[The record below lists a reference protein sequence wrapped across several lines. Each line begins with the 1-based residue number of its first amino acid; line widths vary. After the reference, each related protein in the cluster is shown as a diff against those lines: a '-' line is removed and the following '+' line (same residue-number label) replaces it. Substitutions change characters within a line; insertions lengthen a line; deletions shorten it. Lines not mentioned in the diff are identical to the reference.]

1 MAKKSGLGRG
11 LTSLIPESE
20 EEISQEKKL
29 NVNTIDINLIRPNE
43 QQPRKSFDMDKI
55 AELANSIKEHGIIQ
69 PLILKKEENE
79 IYSIIAGERRWRAAK
94 SLALKEVPAVVMEL
108 DDKELLEVS
117 LIENIQREDLNPIEE
132 AIAFKRL
139 INEFKLTQEEL
150 SNRIS
155 KSRTA
160 ITNTMRLLNLDIRVQ
175 EYIIDGVISEGHGRA
190 ILSINDS
197 EKQYN
202 VAQMI
207 IDNGISVR
215 ETEKLIKKIQLEKVE
230 TDYAE
235 KKLEN
240 TYEKFYLDIQKNL
253 ESSLGTKVIIKNKK
267 NNNGKIEIDY
277 FDSEDL
283 ERIIGLLTV

>member
-29 NVNTIDINLIRPNE
+29 NVNTIDINLIKPNE
-43 QQPRKSFDMDKI
+43 KQPRKSFDMDKI

-69 PLILKKEENE
+69 PLVLKKEENE
-79 IYSIIAGERRWRAAK
+79 IYTIIAGERRWRAAK
-94 SLALKEVPAVVMEL
+94 ILSLKEVPAVVMNL

-132 AIAFKRL
+132 AHAFKRL
-139 INEFKLTQEEL
+139 INDFKLTQEEL

-175 EYIIDGVISEGHGRA
+175 EYIIDAVISEGHGRA
-190 ILSINDS
+190 ILSINNS
-197 EKQYN
+197 EKQYK

-230 TDYAE
+230 IDYVE
-235 KKLEN
+235 KKSEN
-240 TYEKFYLDIQKNL
+240 NYDKFYLDIQKNL
-253 ESSLGTKVIIKNKK
+253 ENSLGTKVIIKNKK

-277 FDSEDL
+277 FSSEDL
-283 ERIIGLLTV
+283 ERIIGLLKV